1 MTSGR
6 PDWLNSRD
14 FWSNHDADFCAN
26 SVMRPR
32 RLGLLLLLIVTTT
45 TGCLTPVSFEQD
57 SDWRWRQAA
66 PGHRPINS
74 KDPDRR
80 DR

>member
-1 MTSGR
+1 M
-6 PDWLNSRD
+6 NS
-14 FWSNHDADFCAN
+14 A
-26 SVMRPR
+26 MRHR
-32 RLGLLLLLIVTTT
+32 RVLLLLLLLVTST
-45 TGCLTPVSFEQD
+45 TGCLTPVNFEQD
-57 SDWRWRQAA
+57 SDWRWRQSA